1 MDEPIKL
8 FYSVAG
14 FKTAD
19 ISQWVI
25 GDKYVAVM
33 LKSGHIGVC
42 ATLGNEMSDDLF
54 STGIPDLNNTSDRII
69 LNAYFNAVFNYKR
82 QYTDIKDIFDRI
94 DFSRHKKIVMVGYFE
109 TLFEKFSRNGLKLDV
124 FDIHKES
131 DILTDISS
139 MEERLSEA
147 GTIILTGTTV
157 FNNTFKDIVNISPD
171 GCNIFLLGPSN
182 ILSDEMFRYRN
193 IKIVF
198 GSVFNN
204 SDRRVLNSISRG
216 EGTRGFLSYLN
227 KVYIIKDGYGNEIQ

>member
-1 MDEPIKL
+1 MDEPIKH

-14 FKTAD
+14 YKTAD
-19 ISQWVI
+19 ISKWVI

-54 STGIPDLNNTSDRII
+54 ITGIPDLNNTSHRII

-94 DFSRHKKIVMVGYFE
+94 DFSRHRKIVMVGYFE
-109 TLFEKFSRNGLKLDV
+109 TLFKKFSRSGLKLDV

-131 DILTDISS
+131 DILTDISR

-157 FNNTFKDIVNISPD
+157 FNNTFKDIVDISPS

-182 ILSDEMFRYRN
+182 IMSEEMFRYRN
-193 IKIVF
+193 IKVVF
-198 GSVFNN
+198 GSVFKTG
-204 SDRRVLNSISRG
+204 DTRLLEKISEG
-216 EGTRGFLSYLN
+216 HGTRGFLPYLE
-227 KVYIIKDGYGNEIQ
+227 KVYIVNDDYRDEIR